1 MKDAHDLIVEMYL
14 ARKEKR
20 DARAKLNATIR
31 EYCGENNPSRPD
43 YIEAIE
49 EDEAARDARIL
60 HDLAAIEATRATAA
74 VWRYGRK
81 YADYRLVGKDTDK

>member
-1 MKDAHDLIVEMYL
+1 MKDAHILIVEMYL

-20 DARAKLNATIR
+20 DARAKLNAAIR

-49 EDEAARDARIL
+49 EDETARAARIL
-60 HDLAAIEATRATAA
+60 HDLAAVEATRATAA
-74 VWRYGRK
+74 VWRYGKK
-81 YADYRLVGKDTDK
+81 YAEDNIAEKDSGK